1 MRPET
6 GGMYGGRNKD
16 FKIDWI
22 ASGYD
27 YGFVCCEITA
37 DEMNVKFLDVKCDV
51 IKEITVRK

>member
-1 MRPET
+1 
-6 GGMYGGRNKD
+6 MYGGRNKD